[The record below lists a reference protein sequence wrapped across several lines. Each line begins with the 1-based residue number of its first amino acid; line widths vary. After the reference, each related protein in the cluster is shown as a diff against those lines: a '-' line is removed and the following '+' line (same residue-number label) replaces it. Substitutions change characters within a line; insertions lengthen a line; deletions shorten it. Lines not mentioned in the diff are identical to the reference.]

1 MSETKLIVRRES
13 LPARCEICHQTDLFD
28 AQTGICK
35 RCEAVRPIEG
45 TPFPAEFNVP
55 QRIQGTGWAQF
66 LLGAYA
72 FMALMCGGVCAP
84 LPRDPEGNFIRLLI
98 FASAGVA
105 IFFLV
110 ALWRQDRKL
119 R

>member
-28 AQTGICK
+28 AETGLCK

-45 TPFPAEFNVP
+45 TTFPADFNLSR
-55 QRIQGTGWAQF
+55 QTHGTGWAQF

-84 LPRDPEGNFIRLLI
+84 LPRDAEGNFIRLLI
-98 FASAGVA
+98 FASAVVA
-105 IFFLV
+105 IFFVVVLR
-110 ALWRQDRKL
+110 RQDRKL